1 MAVQEVKVGLPP
13 AMAVFL
19 PTVTVTA
26 VAAITIF
33 PVGTTAQLAEQHRHH
48 ETGRIKATGG
58 MHIFTN
64 VLMTTHMQEHRHA
77 QTGDIKR
84 LFPRAGRVSGTS
96 VNNSGDGDS

>member
-1 MAVQEVKVGLPP
+1 
-13 AMAVFL
+13 MAVFL

-33 PVGTTAQLAEQHRHH
+33 PVGTTAQLAEQHHHH

-64 VLMTTHMQEHRHA
+64 VPMMTRMQEHRHA
-77 QTGDIKR
+77 QKGDIKR
-84 LFPRAGRVSGTS
+84 LFSRAGQVSGTS
-96 VNNSGDGDS
+96 VNNTGDGDS